1 MKMKTSGQIYRIIK
15 EIDEDT
21 VIRRLNMR
29 QYVQK
34 NNLKYIITQKKWLI
48 DFDDFINSLNP
59 TQIQEPQKFPRMR
72 SKKTAMEEWNKTHRK
87 KIKHHIVDKICS
99 SGRIF
104 VYHNGR
110 YNVINY
116 DQLEEELIRILKEK
130 GEY

>member
-1 MKMKTSGQIYRIIK
+1 MKMKTSGQIYRLIK

-34 NNLKYIITQKKWLI
+34 NNLKHIITQNKWLI
-48 DFDDFINSLNP
+48 DYEDFINSLNP
-59 TQIQEPQKFPRMR
+59 THIQEAQKFPRMR
-72 SKKTAMEEWNKTHRK
+72 SKKTAMEEWNKSHRK

-110 YNVINY
+110 HNVINY
-116 DQLEEELIRILKEK
+116 DQLEQELIRILKEK